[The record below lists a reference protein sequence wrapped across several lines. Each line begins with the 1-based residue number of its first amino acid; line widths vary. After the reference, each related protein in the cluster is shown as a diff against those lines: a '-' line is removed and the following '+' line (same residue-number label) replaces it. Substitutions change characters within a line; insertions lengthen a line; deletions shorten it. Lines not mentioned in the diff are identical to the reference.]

1 MGNRSTSGSPKT
13 PAMAG
18 IETVYQ
24 QLAVVPALDI
34 ASNLY
39 LAREERR
46 KGPLGSVFRMLDKKG
61 MERRAGESVQ
71 TPRHPDHPEHAS
83 GR

>member
-1 MGNRSTSGSPKT
+1 MEGQGRSASRRPQDSRDH
-13 PAMAG
+13 G

-24 QLAVVPALDI
+24 QLAVIPALDI

-46 KGPLGSVFRMLDKKG
+46 PGMKSFGS
-61 MERRAGESVQ
+61 ACS
-71 TPRHPDHPEHAS
+71 TSAA
-83 GR
+83 